1 MRIAYVTE
9 TWDPSVDG
17 VVTRLR
23 ATLGELHERG
33 HETLVVAPAPG
44 RRARMSNGALSS
56 IGAQA
61 SNGVVEIPAVGFSF
75 VGGGKPLGLP
85 MRRRVT
91 ELIADYEPDVVHV
104 VNPFVLG
111 TAGVRAARRTGLP
124 LVASFHQDIAAV
136 ARHYK
141 VGFLSSVIWAH
152 VRRLHGS
159 AALNLATSAAMADLL
174 VAQGIGRVDLWP
186 YGVDLERYHPRRRRP
201 EARRALLGGDAP
213 GVVAL
218 YVGRLAPEKEVER
231 LAPLARTPGVSLVI
245 VGDGPLRQS
254 LEAQLA
260 GPNVHFTGWLAGDEL
275 ADAYAGADVFVFP
288 GTTETLGL
296 VLIEALASGLP
307 VIASDSAPSAEILG
321 DDSGSE
327 LLDGPGWANLG
338 SVVADV
344 GAPGPDWQRR
354 SAAAR
359 SRAKE
364 WGWGTATDFLV
375 DRYREVVSGSDGS
388 LADGSPADRSPADRP
403 RADGPPSAAPDRA
416 AS

>member
-23 ATLGELHERG
+23 ATLSELHGAG

-44 RRARMSNGALSS
+44 LRAQRYE
-56 IGAQA
+56 
-61 SNGVVEIPAVGFSF
+61 GVVEIPAVGFSF

-91 ELIADYEPDVVHV
+91 EVIADFAPDVVHV

-111 TAGVRAARRTGLP
+111 TAGVRAARQTGLP

-136 ARHYK
+136 ARHYR
-141 VGFLSSVIWAH
+141 VGFLSPAIWGH
-152 VRRLHGS
+152 VRRLHDR
-159 AALNLATSAAMADLL
+159 AALNLVTSAAMAELL
-174 VAQGIGRVDLWP
+174 TAQGVERVDLWP

-201 EARRALLGGDAP
+201 EARRALVGGDGG

-218 YVGRLAPEKEVER
+218 YVGRLAPEKDVER
-231 LAPLARTPGVSLVI
+231 LRPIADMPGVSLVI
-245 VGDGPLRQS
+245 VGDGPLRRS
-254 LEAQLA
+254 LEGALA
-260 GPNVHFTGWLAGDEL
+260 GPNVHFTGWLAGDDL

-307 VIASDSAPSAEILG
+307 VIASQSAPSAEILG

-327 LLDGPGWANLG
+327 LLDEAGWANLG
-338 SVVADV
+338 EVVATV
-344 GAPGPDWQRR
+344 GAPGPDRERR

-359 SRAKE
+359 ARAKE
-364 WGWGTATDFLV
+364 WGWGTATEFLV
-375 DRYREVVSGSDGS
+375 DRYREI
-388 LADGSPADRSPADRP
+388 LAGA
-403 RADGPPSAAPDRA
+403 PPSPKAPPLPNVTPDRA